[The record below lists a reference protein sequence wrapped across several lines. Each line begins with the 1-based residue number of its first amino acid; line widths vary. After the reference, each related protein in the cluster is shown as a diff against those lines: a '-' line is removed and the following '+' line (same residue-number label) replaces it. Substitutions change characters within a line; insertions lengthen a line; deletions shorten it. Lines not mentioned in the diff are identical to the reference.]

1 MPVDEQSTSVATNGT
16 EAATR
21 TVVDRLHVALN
32 AHDLDA
38 VRDILTEDCVFES
51 TSPPVGERHV
61 GPDAVC
67 HAWAEIAQPHSAARF
82 DIEELIVAGDRAIVR
97 WHYHWGPGPHAHVR
111 GVDILEVRDGKIS
124 ESLAYVKG

>member
-1 MPVDEQSTSVATNGT
+1 MPVDEQSTSAVTNGT
-16 EAATR
+16 EAAT
-21 TVVDRLHVALN
+21 
-32 AHDLDA
+32 
-38 VRDILTEDCVFES
+38 
-51 TSPPVGERHV
+51 
-61 GPDAVC
+61 
-67 HAWAEIAQPHSAARF
+67 